1 MKKSR
6 RPSFQKT
13 LAFAATVAALGA
25 SVGVPVERALAASPT
40 PGTEKGAKSSLSGN
54 GAVQQKADRKQGM
67 GATQIKMNKNA
78 NQYKENKARAI
89 GGNGGAGSNS
99 MLNPQPLPPK
109 QGLGGN
115 SAGQSP
121 AIQK

>member
-6 RPSFQKT
+6 RPSFQET

-25 SVGVPVERALAASPT
+25 SVGVPVERVLAAGSQQDQAT
-40 PGTEKGAKSSLSGN
+40 PGQSSAAK
-54 GAVQQKADRKQGM
+54 ARATQQKADRKLET
-67 GATQIKMNKNA
+67 GATQMKWKA
-78 NQYKENKARAI
+78 NQQKEKSAKAI
-89 GGNGGAGSNS
+89 GGSGAAGSNV